1 MLNPKVSSF
10 LEELRENNNR
20 DWFQENKELYLEA
33 KDYADKYFAQWH
45 GRMQEF
51 DEVDALKVFRIYRD
65 VRFSKNKTP
74 YKNHFSSSI
83 SRSQPYNRGGYYLE
97 IGPEKSFIA
106 CGFWGPNKEDLFRI
120 RKEIEI
126 DSEEWNEIMDNKRI
140 TKTWGSL
147 QGSGVKVAPKG
158 FDKTHPDIVW
168 IRKSQFVYHL
178 EFDTENLE
186 KENFLEE
193 IVSAFRVTAPFFK
206 FMSSVL
212 TTNLNGESLLN

>member
-97 IGPEKSFIA
+97 IGAKKSFIA

-126 DSEEWNEIMDNKRI
+126 DSEEWNEIMDNELI

-178 EFDTENLE
+178 EFDTENFQ

-206 FMSSVL
+206 YMSSVL

>member
-20 DWFQENKELYLEA
+20 DWFQENKDLYLKA
-33 KDYADKYFAQWH
+33 KEYADVYFAQWYSK
-45 GRMQEF
+45 MQEF
-51 DEVDALKVFRIYRD
+51 DEVDSPKIFRIYRD

-74 YKNHFSSSI
+74 YKTHFSSGI

-106 CGFWGPNKEDLFRI
+106 CGFWQPNKEDLFRI

-126 DSEEWNEIMDNKRI
+126 DSEEWNDIMADKGI
-140 TKTWGSL
+140 TEVWGSL
-147 QGSGVKVAPKG
+147 QGKGVKVAPKG
-158 FDKTHPDIVW
+158 FDKNHPDIIW
-168 IRKSQFVYHL
+168 IRKSQFVYHF
-178 EFDTENLE
+178 EFDSKNLE
-186 KENFLEE
+186 KEGFLDE
-193 IVSAFRVTAPFFK
+193 IVDAFKRTAPFFRY
-206 FMSSVL
+206 MSAVL